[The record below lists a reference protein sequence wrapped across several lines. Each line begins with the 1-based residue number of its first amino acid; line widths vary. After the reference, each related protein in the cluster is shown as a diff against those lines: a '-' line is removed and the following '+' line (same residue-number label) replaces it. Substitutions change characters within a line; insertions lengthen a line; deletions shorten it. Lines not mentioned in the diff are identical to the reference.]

1 MASRRQ
7 LAANRANAE
16 LSTGPRTPQG
26 KARSSLNAL
35 THGLTAQTVILED
48 EDPEEFE
55 RFRKEVFEYF
65 RPHPLPERE
74 LVERIAVIMWRMR
87 RIPKFEAALIKSRRE
102 SVREEF
108 SNPISL
114 LFEKRSQDLDV
125 ITGWALIQD
134 SGHENAL
141 GKLSRHEAA
150 LMNQLKQTLQL
161 LQMMQS
167 QQMVGEERL
176 VEAPHA
182 SDSKN
187 AA

>member
-1 MASRRQ
+1 MASERQ
-7 LAANRANAE
+7 LAANRTNAR

-55 RFRKEVFEYF
+55 RFREELIAYFQPGSLFEG
-65 RPHPLPERE
+65 E
-74 LVERIAVIMWRMR
+74 LVDRIVGILWRMR
-87 RIPKFEAALIKSRRE
+87 RIPKFEAYVIEARRDE
-102 SVREEF
+102 ISYKTGYDPRMKRVREGDF
-108 SNPISL
+108 GIL
-114 LFEKRSQDLDV
+114 
-125 ITGWALIQD
+125 TGYAFIQD
-134 SGHENAL
+134 SQNQNAL

-161 LQMMQS
+161 LQKIQS
-167 QQMVGEERL
+167 QQLAEDDRL
-176 VEAPHA
+176 IEPPHA
-182 SDSKN
+182 SDRKN